1 MTAQEVADGLA
12 LGLDAVPER
21 SDAPEAVGLPRATV
35 VVPSNVARAD
45 QLLRCVKSLSDL
57 DYPDFEVLVVDNRR
71 GDLSGD
77 WPVSRLRDLPRVK
90 ILNEPRPGAS
100 AARNAGLR
108 ARPARIIAFTDDDT
122 VAHPLW
128 LRALATRLAQGD
140 ASCVTGLVAASELET
155 PAQMWF
161 EQYGGFG
168 KGFRPVL
175 HDLERPPARSPLFPY
190 SAGMF
195 GSGNNVAFD
204 TEALRMLGGFDERL
218 GPGTPTRAGE
228 DLALFVAT
236 LWSGRRIAYEPSAI
250 VHHTHRRSYAELRT
264 QVHDYGMGLTGMLTS
279 LVVNDP
285 RHLVNIV
292 RRLPEGIRLVMSP
305 SSEKNTHRGPGYPR
319 QLVFLEL
326 AGMLKGPGAYWRAQR
341 KDSAPRGRV

>member
-1 MTAQEVADGLA
+1 
-12 LGLDAVPER
+12 
-21 SDAPEAVGLPRATV
+21 
-35 VVPSNVARAD
+35 
-45 QLLRCVKSLSDL
+45 
-57 DYPDFEVLVVDNRR
+57 
-71 GDLSGD
+71 
-77 WPVSRLRDLPRVK
+77 
-90 ILNEPRPGAS
+90 
-100 AARNAGLR
+100 
-108 ARPARIIAFTDDDT
+108 
-122 VAHPLW
+122 
-128 LRALATRLAQGD
+128 
-140 ASCVTGLVAASELET
+140 
-155 PAQMWF
+155 
-161 EQYGGFG
+161 
-168 KGFRPVL
+168 
-175 HDLERPPARSPLFPY
+175 
-190 SAGMF
+190 MF

-204 TEALRMLGGFDERL
+204 TESLRMLGGFDERL